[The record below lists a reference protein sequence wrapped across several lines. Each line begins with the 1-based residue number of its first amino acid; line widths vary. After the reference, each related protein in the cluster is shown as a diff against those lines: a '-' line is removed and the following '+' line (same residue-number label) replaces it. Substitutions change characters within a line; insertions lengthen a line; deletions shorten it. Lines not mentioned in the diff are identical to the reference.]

1 MRRSTRPS
9 EVKRACAR
17 AATSLALVVLLGAL
31 PSACQEATAIRLRV
45 RTDVPWAQGRSIHV
59 TASTPEDIG
68 AAAPTAVVEEWAGAD
83 VGDLVVVP
91 RSDKRGAATV
101 RVVLGVT
108 KDASLCTEAAPDGCI
123 FARRA
128 LSFVARRT
136 LELPVALHA
145 ACVSVACDE
154 SSTCNALGRC
164 VSATVEPS
172 ACGEDGCTVEGDEPR
187 AALAPSAAT
196 CRHYRFGEGWVDVP
210 PSPDLTLP
218 GPATLEAWVRYDA
231 AFQQNAEQHVISH
244 HAHDHTGATS
254 TGYLLMV
261 WGFPNDLGVG
271 TRWYAPGRPG
281 FAGSTQ
287 VGFGSGSRV
296 EPDRWTHIAASTDGK
311 ALRIFVDGVLK
322 GTGTIPAPPTAA
334 PYDGPLRLGAVSYNE
349 RGGFHFRGA
358 IDELR
363 ISRADRYP
371 AGFTPSRAPFAPDG
385 DTVALY
391 HFDEADGDVAIDS
404 SGRGHH
410 GAIVGAIARGTEPCP

>member
-1 MRRSTRPS
+1 MSGFRI
-9 EVKRACAR
+9 
-17 AATSLALVVLLGAL
+17 AAKAIVFVTLLGAA
-31 PSACQEATAIRLRV
+31 PVACQEPTSIRLRV

-59 TASTPEDIG
+59 TASTPEDI
-68 AAAPTAVVEEWAGAD
+68 ANAAPAAVVDGWASGD

-91 RSDKRGAATV
+91 KSDKRGAATR

-108 KDASLCTEAAPDGCI
+108 KDASQCTEAEPDGCI

-128 LSFVARRT
+128 LSFVERRT
-136 LELPVALHA
+136 LDLPVALHA
-145 ACVSVACDE
+145 ACVSVACDQ

-164 VSATVEPS
+164 VSATVDPN
-172 ACGEDGCTVEGDEPR
+172 ACGEGGCTIEGD
-187 AALAPSAAT
+187 APPQQPVATSVT
-196 CRHYRFGEGWVDVP
+196 CRHFRFGEGWVDVP

-218 GPATLEAWVRYDA
+218 GPATLEAWVNYDP

-261 WGFPNDLGVG
+261 WGFANDLGVG

-296 EPDRWTHIAASTDGK
+296 EPGRWTHIAASTDGK
-311 ALRIFVDGVLK
+311 TLRIFVDGALK
-322 GTGTIPAPPTAA
+322 GTGTIPSPPSAA
-334 PYDGPLRLGAVSYNE
+334 AYDGPLRLGAVSYNE
-349 RGGFHFRGA
+349 RGGFNFRGA

-363 ISRADRYP
+363 ISRAARYTD
-371 AGFTPSRAPFAPDG
+371 AFTPAREAFAADA

-391 HFDEADGDVAIDS
+391 HFDEADGDIVVDS

-410 GAIVGAIARGTEPCP
+410 GAIVGTIPRGTEPCP